1 MITTLTV
8 WCDMALAFPGIWTR
22 RGIIGAALLALA
34 LLAGCSAVRLG
45 YGQLPTLAYW
55 WIDGHVDFD
64 DEQSPRVREALRRW
78 VDWHQ
83 RTQLQ
88 GYAAH
93 LARVRAE
100 AALPVS
106 GAQVCRLND
115 ATRELLDPA
124 IERAVVAAAAIVPT
138 LSPQQIDHID
148 ARFRKRTDEM
158 RAEML
163 PADAAQRRKAA
174 VTRTVKR
181 FETFYG
187 SLGDEQRRIVEDAL
201 RSSPSDAQAWF
212 AQREL
217 RHREMLET
225 FRAIRAESPPAAVV
239 QERLR
244 LLARRFDGRAPIA
257 APERSAALVAH
268 NCELAARVHN
278 SATAEQRRHLADKL
292 SGWEAD
298 LRALARPEAPAL
310 ARETTSLARP

>member
-1 MITTLTV
+1 
-8 WCDMALAFPGIWTR
+8 MALAFPGFWKR
-22 RGIIGAALLALA
+22 RAIIGAALAALV

-55 WIDGHVDFD
+55 WIDGYVDFD
-64 DEQSPRVREALRRW
+64 DEQTPRVREALRRW

-88 GYAAH
+88 VYAAH

-100 AALPVS
+100 AALPAVT

-115 ATRELLDPA
+115 ATRELLGPA
-124 IERAVVAAAAIVPT
+124 IERAVLGAAAIVPT
-138 LSPQQIDHID
+138 LTPQQIDNID
-148 ARFRKRTDEM
+148 ARYRKRTDEM

-174 VTRTVKR
+174 LARTVKR
-181 FETFYG
+181 FENFYG
-187 SLGDEQRRIVEDAL
+187 TLGDEQRRIVEEAL
-201 RSSPSDAQAWF
+201 GSSSFDAQTWF

-225 FRAIRAESPPAAVV
+225 LRAIRAESPAPAVV

-244 LLARRFDGRAPIA
+244 QLARRYDGRAPIA
-257 APERSAALVAH
+257 SPERSAALAAH
-268 NCELAARVHN
+268 NCELAARLHN

-292 SGWEAD
+292 SGWEGD
-298 LRALARPEAPAL
+298 LRALARVDATAL
-310 ARETTSLARP
+310 AREPGVPARP